1 MNKHEKFATYNEIF
15 GQKESI
21 KSAFDKYRDFLCN
34 FNKNKYETF
43 EDNESITTVFA
54 GCGSSYYLSQCISAS
69 FNKITGHPS
78 YAVPA
83 SEIFLSADNYLRK
96 SHKYR
101 LITVSRSATTSE
113 TVEASRFFKNKVG
126 GKVVAI
132 SCRSLPPINEI
143 ADLILYEES
152 SMEESVVMTKSFSTM
167 LIIALMITAHI
178 GNSKSLFGEIGAVV
192 KEIKRVIN
200 ESSKLSLEISDS
212 IEIDRLFYLGNGP
225 FYGISN
231 EGMLKA
237 KEMSLTFSESYHFLE
252 LRHGPMSMV
261 TDSSLIIGLVSKN
274 NPQYQVSVLRD
285 MKALGAKIMT
295 ISDDV
300 EQLGNFKPDYSYFLK
315 TGLSDEVSCV
325 LVMPFL
331 QFFAFYCAIKKG
343 LDVDRPRNLV
353 QVVRL

>member
-1 MNKHEKFATYNEIF
+1 MNKPEKFATYHEIF

-21 KSAFDKYRDFLCN
+21 KSAYDKYRDFLCN
-34 FNKNKYETF
+34 FNKNKHEIF
-43 EDNESITTVFA
+43 EDNEKITTVFT

-78 YAVPA
+78 FAMPA

-101 LITVSRSATTSE
+101 LVSISRSATTSE

-167 LIIALMITAHI
+167 LFIALMITACI
-178 GNSKSLFGEIGAVV
+178 GSSRSLFGELEIVV
-192 KEIKRVIN
+192 REIERVIN
-200 ESSKLSLEISDS
+200 ESSKLSFEISDS
-212 IEIDRLFYLGNGP
+212 IDVDRLFYLGNGP
-225 FYGISN
+225 FYGISS

-237 KEMSLTFSESYHFLE
+237 KEMSLTFSENYHFLE

-274 NPQYQVSVLRD
+274 NPQYQISVLGD

-300 EQLGNFKPDYSYFLK
+300 EQLGNLKPDYSYFLK
-315 TGLSDEVSCV
+315 AGLSDEASCV
-325 LVMPFL
+325 LIMPFL
-331 QFFAFYCAIKKG
+331 HFFAFYRAIKKG
-343 LDVDRPRNLV
+343 LDVDKPRNLV
-353 QVVRL
+353 QVVQL